1 MSDVEQ
7 PSLFGLPS
15 YRIEAHD
22 STSDEWR
29 AMATGSAEIRR
40 LWADRPTLAAAIDK
54 CLAWA
59 GVGNGVCIPV
69 MRVIE
74 TTENVEVWRSQAYV
88 DQTEPNQQP
97 KGTP

>member
-7 PSLFGLPS
+7 PSL
-15 YRIEAHD
+15 
-22 STSDEWR
+22 
-29 AMATGSAEIRR
+29 
-40 LWADRPTLAAAIDK
+40 
-54 CLAWA
+54 
-59 GVGNGVCIPV
+59 CIPV